1 MKKQLASLVVLVL
14 LAFTALWGCGTGG
27 GSWIPSNL
35 FAVVVGVDAGYTSAN
50 VSTVDLKS
58 GDFTVSP
65 SILSGFCE
73 DTIVKNHKDY
83 VLLIER
89 PSWGT
94 VPSPVHL
101 YEAGSWEVPLKE
113 YNLGKNV
120 HDVVFVDEEV
130 AYAIQWGES
139 YVEKFNP
146 LTGEDLGKINL
157 SSYDTDGIPN
167 MDKGAYVNGKL
178 FVTLQRMDSE
188 TYSYDTG
195 IVVAIDTD
203 SDQISCPIE
212 LNGKNPQDID
222 YYAGKL
228 YVTELGNY
236 FDAFDDVIDVIDV
249 NSGEVNELV
258 SAPLGN
264 EGMDIY
270 AIEITSDGEGYLLG
284 GKWETSAVF
293 KVYKLNLE
301 TGGVD
306 PDPIYSGGYITSIKY
321 DPVSGYLLILDRG
334 TGAGDGKLVIYDPAL
349 KSIVRQIPEEDLGYP
364 PYSVDISAFD

>member
-1 MKKQLASLVVLVL
+1 MKKQLASIVVLAL
-14 LAFTALWGCGTGG
+14 LGFTALWGCGTGG

-58 GDFTVSP
+58 GNFTVSP
-65 SILSGFCE
+65 SVLSDFCG
-73 DTIVKNHKDY
+73 DTIVKSHKNY

-94 VPSPVHL
+94 VPSPVDL
-101 YEAGSWEVPLKE
+101 YEAGSWEAPLKE

-120 HDVVFVDEEV
+120 HDVVFLNDEV

-146 LTGEDLGKINL
+146 LTGDDLGEIDL

-167 MDKGAYVNGKL
+167 MDKGVCVNGEL
-178 FVTLQRMDSE
+178 FITLQRVDSE
-188 TYSYDTG
+188 TYSYNTG
-195 IVVAIDTD
+195 MVIAIDTNG
-203 SDQISCPIE
+203 DQVLRSIE
-212 LNGKNPQDID
+212 LSGKNPQDID

-228 YVTELGNY
+228 YVAELGNY
-236 FDAFDDVIDVIDV
+236 FDASDDVIDVIDV
-249 NSGEVNELV
+249 SSGEVNELV

-293 KVYKLNLE
+293 KVYKLDLK
-301 TGGVD
+301 TGEVD

-321 DPVSGYLLILDRG
+321 DPVSGYLFMLDRG
-334 TGAGDGKLVIYDPAL
+334 TGEGDGKLVIYDPAL
-349 KSIVRQIPEEDLGYP
+349 KSIVKQIPEEDLGYP
-364 PYSVDISAFD
+364 PYSIDISAFD

>member
-58 GDFTVSP
+58 GDFTVSS
-65 SILSGFCE
+65 SILSGFCG
-73 DTIVKNHKDY
+73 DTIAKTRGNY

-101 YEAGSWEVPLKE
+101 YEAGSWETPLKE

-120 HDVVFVDEEV
+120 HDVVFLNDEV

-146 LTGEDLGKINL
+146 LTGDDLGEIDL
-157 SSYDTDGIPN
+157 SSYDTDGIPD

-188 TYSYDTG
+188 TYSYDMG
-195 IVVAIDTD
+195 MVVAIDTN
-203 SDQISCPIE
+203 SDQVSCSIE
-212 LNGKNPQDID
+212 LSGKNPQDID

-236 FDAFDDVIDVIDV
+236 FDASDDVIDVIDV
-249 NSGEVNELV
+249 NSAEVNELI
-258 SAPLGN
+258 SAPLEN

-270 AIEITSDGEGYLLG
+270 AIEIISDGKGYLLG

-301 TGGVD
+301 TGEVD

-334 TGAGDGKLVIYDPAL
+334 TGAGDGGLVIYDPASE
-349 KSIVRQIPEEDLGYP
+349 SIVDQIPEENLGYP
-364 PYSVDISAFD
+364 PYSADISAFD